1 VKVLIRRLVY
11 SNDYTGLEKSVKGFR
26 NTSQPLVPG
35 LALRRAWSE
44 KKFLP
49 WKKSFLEDG
58 FNYSVTR
65 GFRTG

>member
-1 VKVLIRRLVY
+1 
-11 SNDYTGLEKSVKGFR
+11 
-26 NTSQPLVPG
+26 LVPC

-58 FNYSVTR
+58 VNYSVPR
-65 GFRTG
+65 GLRTG